1 MSEESNRIE
10 LYGLK
15 HIAFIMDGNG
25 RWAKAKGMPRE
36 YGHQVGA
43 KTFRSIVEYCSE
55 IGIKYITVYAFSTE
69 NWKRPKKEVDAIM
82 KLLHNYLN
90 ECSKNINKNDISF
103 RFIGDLSMLDSE
115 LQRKISNIESLTCDK
130 KVVLNIAINY
140 GGRDEL
146 VYAFNALRAQG
157 LDSICVDDISNALYT
172 AGCPD
177 PDLIVR
183 TAGEYRLS
191 NFLLWQSSYSEFYFT
206 DVLWPDFKKTDVDNA
221 IAEFGRR
228 KRNFGGI

>member
-1 MSEESNRIE
+1 MIEDNKRIE

-25 RWAKAKGMPRE
+25 RWAKSKGMPRE

-43 KTFRSIVEYCSE
+43 KTFRSIVKHCAD
-55 IGIKYITVYAFSTE
+55 IGIEYVTVYAFSTE
-69 NWKRPKKEVDAIM
+69 NWKRPAKEVNSIM
-82 KLLHNYLN
+82 NLLKNYLD
-90 ECSKNINKNDISF
+90 ECAKGANQNDISF
-103 RFIGDLSMLDSE
+103 RFIGDISMLEDN
-115 LQRKISNIESLTCDK
+115 LQQKIYNIEKMTRNNRMI
-130 KVVLNIAINY
+130 LNIAINY

-146 VYAFNALRAQG
+146 VHAFNSLRARG
-157 LDSICVDDISNALYT
+157 VDNISADDITAALYT

-191 NFLLWQSSYSEFYFT
+191 NFLLWQSTYSEFYFT
-206 DVLWPDFKKTDVDNA
+206 DILWPDFKPENVDLA
-221 IAEFGRR
+221 IKEFGRR
-228 KRNFGGI
+228 KRNFGGV

>member
-1 MSEESNRIE
+1 MMEDSKRIE

-25 RWAKAKGMPRE
+25 RWAKSKGMPRE
-36 YGHQVGA
+36 YGHQIGA
-43 KTFRSIVEYCSE
+43 KTFRSIVKYCAD
-55 IGIKYITVYAFSTE
+55 IGIKYVTVYAFSTE
-69 NWKRPKKEVDAIM
+69 NWKRPKKEVNSIM
-82 KLLHNYLN
+82 NLLRSYLD
-90 ECSKNINKNDISF
+90 ECAKGIDQSDISF
-103 RFIGDLSMLDSE
+103 RFIGDISMLDDS
-115 LQRKISNIESLTCDK
+115 LQQKIHNIEKMTRENRMI
-130 KVVLNIAINY
+130 LNIAINY

-146 VYAFNALRAQG
+146 VHAFNVLRERG
-157 LDSICVDDISNALYT
+157 IDNINSDDINNALYT

-191 NFLLWQSSYSEFYFT
+191 NFLLWQSTYSEFYFT
-206 DVLWPDFKKTDVDNA
+206 DVLWPDFKPENVNNA

-228 KRNFGGI
+228 KRNFGGV